1 MYQAFAVGLLSS
13 EDILQFPSSFI
24 DFTRSRCQDLRK
36 WFFKNKNSVCCE
48 HLSACKGVYRWNS
61 VSVGHRGKIVAKA
74 KPSKVCLSLLR
85 MLTTIHISFIID
97 RGINDIHLQEMRYL
111 SSNIHRWFLSTITV
125 GAPGLEQ
132 SQSYRQSLSPD
143 FLRKEILM
151 SNLWFLHFSVISQ
164 RCRVYL
170 SQNVYILC
178 TNYKHDSVPQN
189 HDLPDTN
196 YLAR

>member
-125 GAPGLEQ
+125 GAPGPEQ
-132 SQSYRQSLSPD
+132 CQSYRQSLSPHFYVKKFWRLICD
-143 FLRKEILM
+143 FFISVSFHKDAEFICPRTCISYVQIISMTQSRKTTIC
-151 SNLWFLHFSVISQ
+151 Q
-164 RCRVYL
+164 T
-170 SQNVYILC
+170 Q
-178 TNYKHDSVPQN
+178 T
-189 HDLPDTN
+189 T
-196 YLAR
+196 